1 MNQVNYSNDHN
12 DDRPEII
19 SYAQY
24 TASSFNVTLQKAN
37 LSSWFAVVRSRDPHL
52 YNTSTHTHT
61 HTHTRTRVKVHIA
74 QCTIVTF
81 VLTPL
86 V

>member
-1 MNQVNYSNDHN
+1 MQRNSWQLNNIPTVQHLNQVNYSNDHN

-61 HTHTRTRVKVHIA
+61 RTHAHA
-74 QCTIVTF
+74 
-81 VLTPL
+81 
-86 V
+86 